1 MLTSDDCV
9 QAYVSVISDKTKIT
23 VTLPKRLRDSIS
35 KVLIDQGYSVI
46 PLVVWGRFHSS
57 AHTDKCQKLLQLCA
71 STESLQLPLAESL
84 RTALRSNED
93 GQPIREGSLHEIAVL
108 SLLSRQSNWNATISN
123 TVAQLDASQKRHVL
137 QVGFVDC
144 IPSRLIREFD
154 LKAEKL
160 SKSVLN
166 HGAGIVPSNFLPQN
180 ESLPEYP
187 TKEHVYPKHS
197 IAVVGYSCK
206 FPGANSPEEF
216 WDILTEGK
224 SLLRTIP
231 GGRFPVDGLRRTT
244 KQPFY
249 GNFVDDIDAFDHKF
263 FGKSPREAASMDPQQ
278 RFLLECSYNAL
289 SSSGYFG
296 RQLMSGNNDKND
308 IGCFFGVCGSDYND
322 NIASHPPNAFSSLG
336 SLRAFLS
343 GKVSHFFGFTGPSVI
358 YDTACS
364 SSAVAIDA
372 ACKSLQAGDCSAA
385 LAGGVSLYTSP
396 YFYEN
401 LGAASFLSPTGATK
415 PFDAAADGYCRG
427 EGVGIVMLKR
437 LENALAD
444 GDQILGV
451 IAGSAVNQSMNTT
464 SITVPNMESQSVLFE
479 KVASLAGTPPL
490 EFTYVEAHGTGTPV
504 GLVFHFVIP
513 PMFRVN

>member
-1 MLTSDDCV
+1 MF
-9 QAYVSVISDKTKIT
+9 
-23 VTLPKRLRDSIS
+23 
-35 KVLIDQGYSVI
+35 
-46 PLVVWGRFHSS
+46 GRFHSS
-57 AHTDKCQKLLQLCA
+57 VHTIVCQKLIQLCA
-71 STESLQLPLAESL
+71 STTSLQLPLAESL
-84 RTALRSNED
+84 RTNLRTGED
-93 GQPIREGSLHEIAVL
+93 GQEIREGSLHDIAL
-108 SLLSRQSNWNATISN
+108 ISLLTRQSKWYATISN

-144 IPSRLIREFD
+144 VPSRLIREFD
-154 LKAEKL
+154 LKVEKL
-160 SKSVLN
+160 SRLPAVHRPEVTANSL
-166 HGAGIVPSNFLPQN
+166 HDNFLPN
-180 ESLPEYP
+180 HPR
-187 TKEHVYPKHS
+187 KDHVYPQHS

-206 FPGANSPEEF
+206 FPGADSTEEF
-216 WDILTEGK
+216 WDVLTEGK
-224 SLLRTIP
+224 SLLRKIP
-231 GGRFPVDGLRRTT
+231 EGRFPVDGLTRSS

-263 FGKSPREAASMDPQQ
+263 FQKSPREAASMDPQQ

-296 RQLMSGNNDKND
+296 RRLTHGGKGDNEKND

-415 PFDAAADGYCRG
+415 PFDAGADGYCRG
-427 EGVGIVMLKR
+427 EGVGIVVLKR
-437 LENALAD
+437 LESAIAD
-444 GDQILGV
+444 GDQVLGI

-464 SITVPNMESQSVLFE
+464 SITVPNLESQSVLFE
-479 KVASLAGTPPL
+479 KVATLAGSNPS

-504 GLVFHFVIP
+504 G
-513 PMFRVN
+513 